1 MGDTLVGFIEWANEI
16 MSERNITQADIAR
29 TGFVTSSAVSLLF
42 SLRIKSVGVDM
53 CRAISAAMDLPL
65 AMVFEKAGLLPP
77 YSGDLSPAKRK
88 LIRLIEQADEETV
101 ELANIMIE
109 ATWDR
114 KKRGKVS

>member
-1 MGDTLVGFIEWANEI
+1 MADTLVGFIEWANEI

-53 CRAISAAMDLPL
+53 CRAISAAMDIPL
-65 AMVFEKAGLLPP
+65 VLVFEKAGILPS

-88 LIRLIEQADEETV
+88 LIRMVEQADEETV
-101 ELANIMIE
+101 ELVNIMLQ
-109 ATWDR
+109 AAWDR
-114 KKRGKVS
+114 KKRSKPS